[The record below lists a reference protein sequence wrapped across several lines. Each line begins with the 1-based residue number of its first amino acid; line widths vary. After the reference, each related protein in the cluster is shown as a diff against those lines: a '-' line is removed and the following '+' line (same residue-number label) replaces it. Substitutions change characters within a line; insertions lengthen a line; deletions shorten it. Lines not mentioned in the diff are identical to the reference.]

1 MRLIAYALCVLLDVL
16 AFACYDDGSIPGW
29 NCAAL
34 PTVIERISAPG
45 VPDDDPPIDLNC
57 PSAARIHA
65 ALISVIRRTVR
76 ALWATA
82 YCAPLM
88 RILQYIQ
95 AARAPA
101 AVHILH
107 IPAAARAA
115 RNSIFL
121 RLTLIYCTGG
131 AYNADIP

>member
-16 AFACYDDGSIPGW
+16 AFACYDDGSMPGW

-34 PTVIERISAPG
+34 PTVIECISAPG

-76 ALWATA
+76 ALWAAA

-88 RILQYIQ
+88 RILQYI
-95 AARAPA
+95 RAFRPR
-101 AVHILH
+101 V
-107 IPAAARAA
+107 R
-115 RNSIFL
+115 RQRFIFFIYPP
-121 RLTLIYCTGG
+121 RLAPPETAFSSDLQ
-131 AYNADIP
+131 